1 MFTSKGIKIFCNVV
15 AIVVCVL
22 SLASMLLGV
31 LFLALNLTL
40 NSIVPYVSLILVP
53 VLIGGG
59 FIFLILTIV
68 WLYPLYAMAH
78 ISEKLESIEEMVA
91 DLAYGEEKEQ
101 DEERKTPITRDDKEE
116 MPAKQMNHSEKDE
129 KEVVEFINNK
139 YNINLHLDDSFDD
152 LQSKIQAIEDDS
164 PRAMLLIKK
173 VSAASNKS
181 EVLSALQMHKVTH
194 S

>member
-1 MFTSKGIKIFCNVV
+1 MFTSKGIKKFCNVV
-15 AIVVCVL
+15 ATIVFILAVCSMVL
-22 SLASMLLGV
+22 GIVFLL
-31 LFLALNLTL
+31 LNLIDARISL
-40 NSIVPYVSLILVP
+40 IVPISLIVGGLVSA
-53 VLIGGG
+53 IS
-59 FIFLILTIV
+59 LTFA
-68 WLYPLYAMAH
+68 LYPLYAMAH
-78 ISEKLESIEEMVA
+78 MIEKLESIEEKVSVIA
-91 DLAYGEEKEQ
+91 NNSKKHQ
-101 DEERKTPITRDDKEE
+101 DEKRKTPVTRDDKEE
-116 MPAKQMNHSEKDE
+116 IPAKQMNYSEKDQ

-139 YNINLHLDDSFDD
+139 YNINLHLDDSLDD

>member
-1 MFTSKGIKIFCNVV
+1 MFTSKGIKKFCKVIVFWGCCFSVAVIVYGVSQLSNDNYIFPLILIGS
-15 AIVVCVL
+15 A
-22 SLASMLLGV
+22 V
-31 LFLALNLTL
+31 LFSILA
-40 NSIVPYVSLILVP
+40 
-53 VLIGGG
+53 
-59 FIFLILTIV
+59 TISV
-68 WLYPLYAMAH
+68 YPLYTMAH
-78 ISEKLESIEEMVA
+78 MSEKLESIEEKISVIA
-91 DLAYGEEKEQ
+91 NNSKKHQ
-101 DEERKTPITRDDKEE
+101 DEKRKTPVTRDDKEE
-116 MPAKQMNHSEKDE
+116 IPAKQMNHSEKDK